1 MSEDKLISIIDDDE
15 LARDGIRELVESFGY
30 KVVTFSSAEDF
41 LASSLIAE
49 TTCLITDLQMPGLSG
64 LELQE
69 ALRSQDHRTP
79 VILITAYPSENLRK
93 RAFNGGALGFLS
105 KPFDEGSLIKCL
117 TAAIKSRSSNGK
129 ASMASLSA
137 RTVFAAASL
146 KNALGDVDAAF
157 TKQTA
162 VETVTSYDAS
172 SALMKQI
179 EGGAP
184 ADAFVSA
191 DLKWMDYG
199 VEKKVIN
206 ESTRINLLGNVLVLI
221 ASKDSKTD
229 HVDIKPGFDL
239 AKLAGDG
246 RIATGDVEAVPVGLY
261 AKAALEKLG
270 VWPSVEPKMAMTV
283 NVRAA
288 LACVAR
294 GEAPLGIVYATDA
307 KVEPGVK
314 VVGVFPD
321 NSHDPIIY
329 PVAATVNAKPGT
341 LQYLGFLRSA
351 TAKSIFEGYG
361 FSALAKPTETRF
373 A

>member
-1 MSEDKLISIIDDDE
+1 MTDSVTYAT
-15 LARDGIRELVESFGY
+15 LAVLVCLLLWRVATQW
-30 KVVTFSSAEDF
+30 KVKSAE
-41 LASSLIAE
+41 A
-49 TTCLITDLQMPGLSG
+49 
-64 LELQE
+64 
-69 ALRSQDHRTP
+69 
-79 VILITAYPSENLRK
+79 ENLR
-93 RAFNGGALGFLS
+93 A
-105 KPFDEGSLIKCL
+105 SLIIL
-117 TAAIKSRSSNGK
+117 GVVALAFVVWQFVQQ
-129 ASMASLSA
+129 ASPIAVGSQDKTI
-137 RTVFAAASL
+137 TVFAAASMT
-146 KNALGDVDAAF
+146 NALDDVDAAF
-157 TKQTA
+157 TKQTG
-162 VETVTSYDAS
+162 VKVVTSYDAS

-221 ASKDSKTD
+221 AAKDAKID
-229 HVDIKPGFDL
+229 PVDIEPGFDL

-246 RIATGDVEAVPVGLY
+246 RIATGNVNAVPVGLY

-270 VWPSVEPKMAMTV
+270 AWASVEPKMKLAA
-283 NVRAA
+283 NVRVA
-288 LACVAR
+288 LACIAR

-307 KVEPGVK
+307 KIEPRVK

-341 LQYLGFLRSA
+341 MRYLAFLRSA
-351 TAKSIFEGYG
+351 ATKAMFEGYG
-361 FSALAKPTETRF
+361 FLMLVKPTS
-373 A
+373 